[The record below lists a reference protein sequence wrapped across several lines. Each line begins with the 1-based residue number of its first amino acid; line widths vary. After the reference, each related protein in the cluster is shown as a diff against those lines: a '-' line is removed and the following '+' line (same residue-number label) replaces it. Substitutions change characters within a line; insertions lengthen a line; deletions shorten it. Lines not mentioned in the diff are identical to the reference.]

1 MVPATAARRFCWPTT
16 LFFQVGAFESS
27 KSAMKTLAPE
37 LNALIII
44 FRSTGPVIST
54 RRSSRSGRMAAT
66 VHSRSR
72 TSRVS
77 GRKSG
82 SLPPSISSWRRRRRS
97 SSSWRVVSKRR
108 ASIVRKAIASPL
120 STLSHPG
127 GGGLRMC
134 TAGSIAAMFKTNQM
148 SATLVFVALGCLALG
163 VWCVAAALQALRQ
176 RRVVGGAGRGL
187 LGALLLSHAALGA
200 TIAAGIRGYRA
211 LTYEEVAATVK
222 TQPVGP
228 QHFRATIVLPDQR
241 LLMYDL
247 AGDAFYVDAHI
258 LKWHPWAN
266 VIGLHTAYELDRV
279 TRRYK
284 SVTHQRTKPHTVYSV
299 TRTRPADLV

>member
-1 MVPATAARRFCWPTT
+1 
-16 LFFQVGAFESS
+16 
-27 KSAMKTLAPE
+27 
-37 LNALIII
+37 
-44 FRSTGPVIST
+44 
-54 RRSSRSGRMAAT
+54 
-66 VHSRSR
+66 
-72 TSRVS
+72 
-77 GRKSG
+77 
-82 SLPPSISSWRRRRRS
+82 
-97 SSSWRVVSKRR
+97 
-108 ASIVRKAIASPL
+108 
-120 STLSHPG
+120 
-127 GGGLRMC
+127 
-134 TAGSIAAMFKTNQM
+134 M

-176 RRVVGGAGRGL
+176 RRVVGGAGRVL
-187 LGALLLSHAALGA
+187 LGALLLSLAALGA

-279 TRRYK
+279 TGRYN
-284 SVTHQRTKPHTVYSV
+284 SVTDERTKPHTVYSV
-299 TRTRPADLV
+299 TLTRPVDLFFLARRFKLLPLVDAEYGSAAFVAGTRPAEYEVRVSTTGLLMRPVIH

>member
-1 MVPATAARRFCWPTT
+1 M
-16 LFFQVGAFESS
+16 
-27 KSAMKTLAPE
+27 
-37 LNALIII
+37 
-44 FRSTGPVIST
+44 
-54 RRSSRSGRMAAT
+54 
-66 VHSRSR
+66 
-72 TSRVS
+72 
-77 GRKSG
+77 
-82 SLPPSISSWRRRRRS
+82 
-97 SSSWRVVSKRR
+97 
-108 ASIVRKAIASPL
+108 VRKAIASPL

-127 GGGLRMC
+127 GGALRRC

-187 LGALLLSHAALGA
+187 LGALLLSLAALGA

-279 TRRYK
+279 TGRYN
-284 SVTHQRTKPHTVYSV
+284 SVTDERTKPHTVYSV
-299 TRTRPADLV
+299 TLTRPVDLFFLARRFKLLPLVDAEYGSAAFVAGTRPAEYEVRVSTTGLLMRPVIH